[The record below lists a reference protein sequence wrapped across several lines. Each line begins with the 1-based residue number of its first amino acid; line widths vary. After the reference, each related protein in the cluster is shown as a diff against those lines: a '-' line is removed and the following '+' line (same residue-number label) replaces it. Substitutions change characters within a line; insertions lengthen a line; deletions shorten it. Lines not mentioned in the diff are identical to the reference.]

1 MPSLSTDL
9 SVEQGST
16 FVLEFQVF
24 DEELNP
30 LEFLSSS
37 INQFGT
43 KVYSL
48 SDYRARMKI
57 RRSKYTNSVI
67 YTCGTTSNFVTQPGS
82 TLGFVTDGIYFVG
95 GSTGFMRVV
104 MTADTTDSFKA
115 GRHFYDIEL
124 VQSVTGGNIVNK
136 ILSGKVEIEA
146 ESTR

>member
-104 MTADTTDSFKA
+104 MTADTTESFKTS
-115 GRHFYDIEL
+115 RHFYDI
-124 VQSVTGGNIVNK
+124 
-136 ILSGKVEIEA
+136 
-146 ESTR
+146 